1 MYNITLT
8 TEDNMTFLFIILAI
22 LAILVMIWWAYK
34 EGEKRAMKRI
44 EDGARARAH
53 VRYTDRVKH
62 DSEKEDKH
70 PLAGFHVVEIEDLF
84 NEFGDLT
91 ETQQKII
98 DKIMS
103 DSNAR
108 VTVCSLNHVCNKNC
122 IGICL

>member
-1 MYNITLT
+1 
-8 TEDNMTFLFIILAI
+8 MTFLFIILAI

-34 EGEKRAMKRI
+34 EGEKRAMKTI

-70 PLAGFHVVEIEDLF
+70 LLTGYHVVEIEDLF
-84 NEFGDLT
+84 NKFGNLS
-91 ETQQKII
+91 ETQQRVI
-98 DKIMS
+98 DKIMN
-103 DSNAR
+103 DSGTE